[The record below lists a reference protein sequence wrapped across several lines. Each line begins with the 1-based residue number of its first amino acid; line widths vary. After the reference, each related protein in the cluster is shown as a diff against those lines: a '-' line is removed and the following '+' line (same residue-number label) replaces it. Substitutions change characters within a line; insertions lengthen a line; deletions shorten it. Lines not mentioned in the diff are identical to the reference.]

1 MADTTSADTSSREQL
16 SICKLILVP
25 AIITLGITLIR
36 LVGELQNWP
45 SPLFGKA
52 AGGGGSIVGITW
64 LAPVFG
70 VYFALKLVR
79 AGRAPASVARA
90 IGMAVLGA
98 LIIVGTS
105 MAGGKLL
112 APYGY
117 KAVLIFFWLTW
128 ALAGLLQCFGWP
140 QFFKVLLAYAL
151 AARVPVVLVMF
162 LAFWRQWG
170 THYDALPSGWQSGG
184 LWSDYLW

>member
-105 MAGGKLL
+105 MAAVKTTAAMNLPRTTSVKDTGIVRSISYEPMCNSSEKRRIVMAGTI
-112 APYGY
+112 
-117 KAVLIFFWLTW
+117 KANTKGSMVKKFLMSAWL
-128 ALAGLLQCFGWP
+128 
-140 QFFKVLLAYAL
+140 
-151 AARVPVVLVMF
+151 
-162 LAFWRQWG
+162 
-170 THYDALPSGWQSGG
+170 
-184 LWSDYLW
+184 